1 ITTDDP
7 ELLEMAAELLSGQIN
22 GCEIPMTNFG
32 EIGFLG
38 PYAFDILG
46 TEERPDGLHRGPFEA
61 RAPATPG
68 VRPRYHSLWNHNHK
82 LEQSLERRG
91 AWTHNLAP
99 RKYHSARLQAEN
111 RKRLGKIWKLRSH
124 IHWNQDFQFNSQATS
139 CIHTATATLGG
150 NAWPGCQFH
159 DKNHAIPFLLWMNST
174 LGMLAYWHQS
184 SRQQSGRGRIA
195 FKAAAL
201 VPVFD
206 FRTLRK
212 RQIEKATALF
222 KELKRNPMRPLNEID
237 EDENRKL
244 LDERFYREVLNLPA
258 ELHEPGGFLETLR
271 AKLAREPSIQG
282 GKRPK

>member
-1 ITTDDP
+1 
-7 ELLEMAAELLSGQIN
+7 L
-22 GCEIPMTNFG
+22 
-32 EIGFLG
+32 
-38 PYAFDILG
+38 
-46 TEERPDGLHRGPFEA
+46 
-61 RAPATPG
+61 
-68 VRPRYHSLWNHNHK
+68 
-82 LEQSLERRG
+82 QS
-91 AWTHNLAP
+91 
-99 RKYHSARLQAEN
+99 EN
-111 RKRLGKIWKLRSH
+111 EKRVKAIWKLRCH
-124 IHWNQDFQFNSQATS
+124 VHWNTDFQFNAQATS
-139 CIHTATATLGG
+139 CIHTAVATLGG

-258 ELHEPGGFLETLR
+258 ELLEPGGFLDTLR

-282 GKRPK
+282 RKRPK